1 MDGTVYRLR
10 CEMGDVVKIV
20 EQGLLYDFY
29 GELLTDHQKEVYE
42 SLVYNDMSLNEI
54 ADEYGI
60 SKQGVHDLIKRCTR
74 TMQVYEN
81 KLHMIEKF
89 RAIKSTAEEMN
100 KVLDS
105 QKFSGNNETDV
116 LRDLSKR
123 IIEELT

>member
-1 MDGTVYRLR
+1 
-10 CEMGDVVKIV
+10 
-20 EQGLLYDFY
+20 
-29 GELLTDHQKEVYE
+29 
-42 SLVYNDMSLNEI
+42 
-54 ADEYGI
+54 
-60 SKQGVHDLIKRCTR
+60 
-74 TMQVYEN
+74 
-81 KLHMIEKF
+81 MIEKF